1 VVFLGQEAPIPP
13 IRTNYSF
20 GPSWMLHSPHFWCSS
35 FVQAPSLRFDRC
47 SSPKIQIH
55 PVLLGSIGL
64 TAVEQSN
71 EVNMPSAPQMSTTK
85 CSKPAGRLMC
95 STGSSAELADVYD
108 TACAKYDFLPLDRS
122 TPKEADA
129 RATLSKTQ
137 RARELSARNQ
147 LLEKRWRRRG
157 NERID

>member
-1 VVFLGQEAPIPP
+1 
-13 IRTNYSF
+13 
-20 GPSWMLHSPHFWCSS
+20 MLHFPHFWCCS
-35 FVQAPSLRFDRC
+35 FVQAPPPRFDRC
-47 SSPKIQIH
+47 SSPKDSIH

-64 TAVEQSN
+64 TTVEKSN

-85 CSKPAGRLMC
+85 CSKLAGRVMC
-95 STGSSAELADVYD
+95 STGSSAELADVYTA